1 MALDIRFIHG
11 AAIAAPLLKE
21 NLVTINDKG
30 HLGSSP
36 LKLTTLEDVRSHL
49 PSKGQGL
56 FYNSDTLAYENRA
69 LVLNDISDFALEN
82 GQGTTANGVAVNL
95 GGNFAENIDISSL
108 QGASFGLSTTHNLY
122 GSTEFSLFPDR
133 IDLTWES
140 NERQEETNSNLYKS
154 GVEAYSQKA
163 ILYFENNQ
171 SSIESKVEI
180 GRVQAL
186 LQVRKDTQ
194 RTYLSLGATSPTVFK
209 DQIYE
214 AGIKYSK
221 DYSDNFTSR
230 SLVDK
235 AYVDN
240 AIKGGVNDSLYI
252 GEEDSANSWK
262 FSREGNNLAILYKEE
277 DQGEY
282 IPKFTI
288 KGI

>member
-11 AAIAAPLLKE
+11 AAIAAPSLKE

-30 HLGSSP
+30 HLGSSS

-56 FYNSDTLAYENRA
+56 LYNPDNLAYENRA
-69 LVLNDISDFALEN
+69 LVLDDISDFALGN

-95 GGNFAENIDISSL
+95 GGNFTEDININSVEGNNFIIDIQQNFVGNTGLLLAPDEINFFWGSSEK
-108 QGASFGLSTTHNLY
+108 QESISRDTSGIVIGLEGGTLY
-122 GSTEFSLFPDR
+122 S
-133 IDLTWES
+133 INNADLTES
-140 NERQEETNSNLYKS
+140 RIKIDQTDLT
-154 GVEAYSQKA
+154 
-163 ILYFENNQ
+163 
-171 SSIESKVEI
+171 
-180 GRVQAL
+180 
-186 LQVRKDTQ
+186 LQVKRDTQ
-194 RTYLSLGATSPTVFK
+194 RTYLSLGATRPTVFK

-214 AGIKYSK
+214 TGIKYSK
-221 DYSDNFTSR
+221 DYSNNFTAR

-240 AIKGGVNDSLYI
+240 AIGANSNDSLYV